1 MLMIYI
7 LLLLKIEVYFEL
19 GRDCDNTISTCL
31 VNSIGCKRLRDE
43 TKQETQMKVWVMYRQ
58 TLGRTKPQNHV
69 GSLLKCV
76 DHTRHTGIQRRKKIG
91 IIS

>member
-1 MLMIYI
+1 MLMIFFFW
-7 LLLLKIEVYFEL
+7 KIEVYFEL

-31 VNSIGCKRLRDE
+31 VNSVGCKRLRDE
-43 TKQETQMKVWVMYRQ
+43 TKQETQMKPWIMYRQ

-76 DHTRHTGIQRRKKIG
+76 DHTRHTGIQRRKKID

>member
-1 MLMIYI
+1 MLMIYFFFW
-7 LLLLKIEVYFEL
+7 KIEVYFEL

-31 VNSIGCKRLRDE
+31 VNSIGCTRLRDK
-43 TKQETQMKVWVMYRQ
+43 TKQETQMKLWVMYRQ

>member
-1 MLMIYI
+1 MLMIFFFW
-7 LLLLKIEVYFEL
+7 LKIEVYFEL

-31 VNSIGCKRLRDE
+31 VNSVGCKRLRDE
-43 TKQETQMKVWVMYRQ
+43 TKQETRLKLWVMHRQ

>member
-1 MLMIYI
+1 MLMIFFFW
-7 LLLLKIEVYFEL
+7 LKIEVYFEL

-31 VNSIGCKRLRDE
+31 VNSGGCKRLRDE
-43 TKQETQMKVWVMYRQ
+43 TKQETCIKLWVMHRQ